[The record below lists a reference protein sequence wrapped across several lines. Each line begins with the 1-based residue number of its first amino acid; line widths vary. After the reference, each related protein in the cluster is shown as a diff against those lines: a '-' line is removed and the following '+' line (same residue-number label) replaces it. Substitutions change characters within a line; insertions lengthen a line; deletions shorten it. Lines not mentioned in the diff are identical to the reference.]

1 MLIPSSFQRLPDKS
15 GCFNGRILMGG
26 TVSQMAGALAQ
37 LSHCKFL
44 GEAHY
49 QVGYRVVSSY
59 GGAQRFILNK
69 TNQTFNFLY
78 QSTPLSER
86 IAVIVRY
93 QSSGDSGS
101 FIELKLRD
109 TASNS
114 YNGTVLDYGIRL
126 NNDVDITG
134 NPVEVATAFTG
145 TAHIDP
151 PTNTQPD
158 AARPLYVPPA
168 NRGQL
173 INLQITTSLVSIQA
187 VHIYDIYEA
196 QVTP

>member
-49 QVGYRVVSSY
+49 QVGYSTPANY
-59 GGAQRFILNK
+59 GGAQRFIVNK
-69 TNQTFNFLY
+69 ANQTFNFLY

-86 IAVIVRY
+86 LAVIVRY
-93 QSSGDSGS
+93 QSSNSSGN
-101 FIELKLRD
+101 FIDLKLRS

-114 YNGTVLDYGIRL
+114 YNGTVLDHGVRL
-126 NNDVDITG
+126 SNDIDIENNPFDVI
-134 NPVEVATAFTG
+134 TAFTG
-145 TAHIDP
+145 TELIDA
-151 PTNTQPD
+151 PTNTTPD
-158 AARPLYVPPA
+158 PARPLYVPSA
-168 NRGQL
+168 NRGEL
-173 INLQITTSLVSIQA
+173 INLQVSTNLVAIQA